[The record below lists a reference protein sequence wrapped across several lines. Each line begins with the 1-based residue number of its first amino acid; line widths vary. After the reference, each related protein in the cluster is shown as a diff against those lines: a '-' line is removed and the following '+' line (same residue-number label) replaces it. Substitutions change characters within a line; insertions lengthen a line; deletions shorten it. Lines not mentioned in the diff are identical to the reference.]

1 MNFFGTQQSPFGD
14 VYASQ
19 ADMYTNSFSNPM
31 NPANMNPGFGM
42 DPNLLTPSYTAGYRP
57 QYAGPQPYNQYG
69 RVGFFSGINSL
80 VNPMSGDYRFGNP
93 VDNQR
98 ASVEGVSSRPFDS
111 VVWAGQRVAAPM
123 LGFGLAF
130 GALAKPGAAIG
141 GSIGRGFARGMAA
154 GMGGYMPGFVARG
167 LSGALGGVP
176 TAGVGASMFNR
187 GLMGIAGSALL
198 PLAVGQAAM
207 YGAQKTLFDP
217 YINTRRTARD
227 LRDNFAGVTFGDAQ
241 GNSVTGQGLGY
252 RDSTAIAHNITSQG
266 IRDMTFSTGE
276 YTNIADYSARAGLL
290 DDTSSKQISK
300 RVKDVAAQIKLIM
313 SIAGDPSI
321 KNAIEE
327 LAKLRNAGASVT
339 GGTGSQA
346 TQALTQL
353 GYNASVA
360 GRSVQNIMST
370 VGAQGQYLYQANG
383 MTPYLGQMAASNI
396 LGSFETARRNGL
408 LSTAQVARM
417 GGTEGATQA
426 SLTAQ
431 INGSQTLLN
440 KMALYNQ
447 YINGRGGA
455 SANSSN
461 MNISSVTGQ
470 FGADFSKDPIG
481 SYGKMKMYSRMLGGK
496 QLQDQGSMA
505 LENQVYSIL
514 GSTAAIKGKDGKYDA
529 SSMMPVLTDMMGMSE
544 DEAMAFIAQRASE
557 SDPATYSQGIK
568 ARNAQ
573 AQKQAREYVSQNY
586 LYGGSL
592 GSAVRNTRKFLNNST
607 AAIAKSVYAF
617 TDAQAMVG
625 DSVQS
630 GFDSFMFGSTL
641 GSGSMGD
648 AAIDAA
654 TTGGQGSGPTTVAQL
669 NGADTSGYFSWG
681 RIGKDLRRAG
691 QQFTSSGVMD
701 VGDTRKAIQRINQL
715 AKNGHPEALAFIK
728 ATGKGDKQKALGALL
743 KTPEMA
749 DLKGMINGT
758 GGSDN
763 ARGNFDGF
771 IEDAMSFG
779 STMTTV
785 EGGQN
790 GLLGKVQGVLGMSDK
805 TMKLGLMDSINAI
818 GQVSDLAGQINGGAS
833 ETDIDSMLS
842 SGKYGQVQSLL
853 GGRTG
858 KAAMDYIVHSY
869 RSSVESGL
877 AQVGHVAFNGDF
889 SVESYKKN
897 PERIKDSEQRAAFIK
912 AMKSGDQKTMENIVA
927 KDLKAH
933 NGGSLTS
940 TGLKGAGNL
949 SLDEVSGFE
958 QQMDELGMQ
967 NSKMY
972 DLVKSGRF
980 DYATTQNIINGFDQ
994 KKTNKEFSDAVSKF
1008 DKAADKI
1015 LSGGDGKPGDTG
1027 TGWSFWKGF
1036 RGPDTSAPQNTRDAG
1051 SPQNR

>member
-1 MNFFGTQQSPFGD
+1 
-14 VYASQ
+14 
-19 ADMYTNSFSNPM
+19 MYTNSFSNPM

-69 RVGFFSGINSL
+69 RVGFFSGVNSL
-80 VNPMSGDYRFGNP
+80 VNPMSNEYRFGNP
-93 VDNQR
+93 IDNQR
-98 ASVEGVSSRPFDS
+98 SSVEGVASRPFDS
-111 VVWAGQRVAAPM
+111 VVWAGQRVVAPM
-123 LGFGLAF
+123 AAFGLAF
-130 GALAKPGAAIG
+130 GALRRPGMAMGNAV
-141 GSIGRGFARGMAA
+141 GRGFANGMYS
-154 GMGGYMPGFVARG
+154 GMGGFMPNWVRAGM
-167 LSGALGGVP
+167 SGALGGGRIGGMAVP
-176 TAGVGASMFNR
+176 GILGV
-187 GLMGIAGSALL
+187 AGSVLL
-198 PLAVGQAAM
+198 PMAVGQAAM

-227 LRDNFAGVTFGDAQ
+227 MRDNFAGVTFGDAR

-252 RDSTAIAHNITSQG
+252 RDSTAIAQNITSQG

-276 YTNIADYSARAGLL
+276 YSNIADYSARAGLL
-290 DDTSSKQISK
+290 DDTSSKQIAK
-300 RVKDVAAQIKLIM
+300 RVKDVAAQIKLVM
-313 SIAGDPSI
+313 AIAGDPSI

-339 GGTGSQA
+339 GGTSSQA
-346 TQALTQL
+346 TQALTQI
-353 GYNASVA
+353 GYSAATA
-360 GRSVQNIMST
+360 GRSVQNIMAT

-447 YINGRGGA
+447 YLNGRDGA
-455 SANSSN
+455 STNGAG
-461 MNISSVTGQ
+461 MNVNNVISQ
-470 FGADFSKDPIG
+470 FGADFSKDPLG

-496 QLQDQGSMA
+496 QLQEQGSMA
-505 LENQVYSIL
+505 LENQVYAIL
-514 GSTAAIKGKDGKYDA
+514 NSTSALKNKDGKYDA
-529 SSMMPVLTDMMGMSE
+529 SAMMPVLTDMMGMSE
-544 DEAMAFIAQRASE
+544 DEAMAFIAQRSSE
-557 SDPATYSQGIK
+557 SDPATFSQGVK

-573 AQKQAREYVSQNY
+573 AQKQVREYVSQNY

-592 GSAVRNTRKFLNNST
+592 GSGVRNTRKFLNNST

-617 TDAQAMVG
+617 TDAQAMFG

-641 GSGSMGD
+641 GSGAAGD

-654 TTGGQGSGPTTVAQL
+654 MIGGAQKSGPQTVSQL
-669 NGADTSGYFSWG
+669 NGADTSGYFRWG

-715 AKNGHPEALAFIK
+715 AKNGHPEALAFIN
-728 ATGKGDKQKALGALL
+728 AMSKGDKQKALGALL

-749 DLKGMINGT
+749 DLKSMINGT

-771 IEDAMSFG
+771 IDDVMGFG
-779 STMTTV
+779 NSTTTID
-785 EGGQN
+785 GGQS
-790 GLLGKVQGVLGMSDK
+790 GLLGKVQGALGMSDK

-818 GQVSDLAGQINGGAS
+818 GQISDLAGQINGGAS
-833 ETDIDSMLS
+833 QADIDSMLS
-842 SGKYGQVQSLL
+842 SGKYGQVQALL

-858 KAAMDYIVHSY
+858 KAASDYIVHSY
-869 RSSVESGL
+869 RSSVEAGL

-889 SVESYKKN
+889 SVDSYKKN
-897 PERIKDSEQRAAFIK
+897 PERIKDADQRAAFIK

-933 NGGSLTS
+933 NGGSLTG
-940 TGLKGAGNL
+940 TGLKGAGSL

-980 DYATTQNIINGFDQ
+980 DYATTQNIINNFDQ
-994 KKTNKEFSDAVSKF
+994 KKTNKEFADAVSKF
-1008 DKAADKI
+1008 DKAAEKI
-1015 LSGGDGKPGDTG
+1015 LNGGDSEPSGNG
-1027 TGWSFWKGF
+1027 TGWNFWTGF
-1036 RGPDTSAPQNTRDAG
+1036 RGKNTSAPQNTRDAG